1 MLYIFRLSPDFFQ
14 SVSAVVNLSVFI
26 KQNGI
31 CVFTMAFNNL
41 SVISLICL
49 DVTRSSMVS
58 FNDLQ
63 NDHALDA
70 RNITPSG
77 TVGRQVPKF
86 YPVNHSAKWGVAAF
100 SCTIILLHPQAG
112 YSVASSFPFIYHSP
126 YVFLRKKIT
135 LTLSMIS
142 IMDAPIKPCRTFEWC
157 LDWVIS
163 PLISLSLGT
172 GKEKKIFLTGPVI
185 MVNFSLST
193 IMHCIRHFSLTTW
206 LGHSAMSLELVE
218 QQYR

>member
-1 MLYIFRLSPDFFQ
+1 M
-14 SVSAVVNLSVFI
+14 NLSVFI

-77 TVGRQVPKF
+77 TVGRQKPKF
-86 YPVNHSAKWGVAAF
+86 YPVNHSAK
-100 SCTIILLHPQAG
+100 
-112 YSVASSFPFIYHSP
+112 
-126 YVFLRKKIT
+126 
-135 LTLSMIS
+135 
-142 IMDAPIKPCRTFEWC
+142 
-157 LDWVIS
+157 
-163 PLISLSLGT
+163 
-172 GKEKKIFLTGPVI
+172 
-185 MVNFSLST
+185 
-193 IMHCIRHFSLTTW
+193 
-206 LGHSAMSLELVE
+206 
-218 QQYR
+218 